1 MGLFSFIGWI
11 VGFVF
16 SFAFNRIADIFIWII
31 PSYMTVHVIKEN
43 KATIYENYLSFWII
57 LALIL
62 GMEHITFYILYYIT
76 GYATL
81 RLCFII
87 WLQIDY
93 CANAKLIFD
102 RIKPFISSEHEA
114 IVEKSLNNVTETLD
128 EHGGKIK
135 EKIQNQFWSIIQQNY
150 ELIKDSLFSA
160 LTTVSNKAVDINKSA
175 ASLSSVPGGEKVDS
189 PKNDDDSKEN
199 DSGKEKIQKKES

>member
-11 VGFVF
+11 IGLIF
-16 SFAFNRIADIFIWII
+16 SFLFNRIADVFIWII
-31 PSYMTVHVIKEN
+31 PSFMTVRVIKEN
-43 KATIYENYLSFWII
+43 KSTIYENYLAFWII
-57 LALIL
+57 LAIIL
-62 GMEHITFYILYYIT
+62 GLEHITFYFLYYIT

-81 RLCFII
+81 RLCFVI

-93 CANAKLIFD
+93 CANAKLVFD
-102 RIKPFISSEHEA
+102 KIKPYISTEHEKVIEA
-114 IVEKSLNNVTETLD
+114 SLNNVTETLD

-150 ELIKDSLFSA
+150 ELVKDSLFSA

-175 ASLSSVPGGEKVDS
+175 ASLANAAGKGEKVDD
-189 PKNDDDSKEN
+189 NDDNKEN
-199 DSGKEKIQKKES
+199 NSEKETIQKKES